1 MPLFNDRPH
10 RSLFLLLICLLV
22 FASKALGQKQ
32 SPTPQPAD
40 DVVRVKTELVQT
52 DVTVVDKRGRF
63 FPGLKSDQFEL
74 RVDAKPQSL
83 AFFEQVATGSAEEE
97 QQLGRARDGK
107 LAPPAKLDGS
117 RTTELDRGRLI
128 FFFVDDVH
136 LAGDSLTRAR
146 SVLLHFIENKM
157 SAKDRVAIMST
168 SGQIGFLQQLTDN
181 KAVLREATHRLNVK
195 YNPET
200 TASQVSIS
208 EVDAN
213 LIASRGDRG
222 LFAYLVEATIKEF
235 QGDPISAASIVKN
248 RVSQINDQSKIAEI
262 NTLSRLESLVRSTA
276 PLAGRKLVFF
286 ISDGFVVDTHRSNG
300 PVVMQRVAN
309 EAART
314 GVVIY
319 TLDTRANFLGAGVD
333 ASKND
338 YPDFSPR
345 TAGRTLAESKMP
357 QEPLETLA
365 DETGGRSFLNSNSLD
380 DGVAQ
385 ALSESSAYYL
395 LAWRPDSENQRAGK
409 SRLDVIIKGRP
420 DLHVRMRR
428 HSFDF
433 KSTQTTRAINSQAG
447 VASTSTPE
455 AELRLALGSLY
466 PRRDLPISV
475 STSFARTADKGTVL
489 NVSMEIDTEMLGF
502 DLAGGK
508 EQAVV
513 DVLGVALDDRG
524 SFSSFKQ
531 KLEIPQEAALA
542 KGGRFVKWTQA
553 LPMPPGLYQVRV
565 AVRDRQSK
573 RTGSAMGWIEI
584 PSVESNRATR
594 E

>member
-1 MPLFNDRPH
+1 
-10 RSLFLLLICLLV
+10 LICLLIS
-22 FASKALGQKQ
+22 APKALGQKQ
-32 SPTPQPAD
+32 SSAPRSAD

-52 DVTVVDKRGRF
+52 DVTVLDKRGRF
-63 FPGLKSDQFEL
+63 VPGLKSDQFEL

-83 AFFEQVATGSAEEE
+83 AFFEQVAAGSAEEE
-97 QQLGRARDGK
+97 EQLGVDRDGK
-107 LAPPAKLDGS
+107 ARVLVAGPPAV
-117 RTTELDRGRLI
+117 ELDRGRLI

-157 SAKDRVAIMST
+157 AAKDRVAIIST

-181 KAVLREATHRLNVK
+181 KAVLREAINRLNYK

-200 TASQVSIS
+200 TASHVSIS

-222 LFAYLVEATIKEF
+222 LFSYLVEATMKEF
-235 QGDPISAASIVKN
+235 QTGAINAVNIVKN
-248 RVSQINDQSKIAEI
+248 RVRQINAQSKIAEI
-262 NTLSRLESLVRSTA
+262 DTLSRLENLIRSTA
-276 PLAGRKLVFF
+276 PLAGRKLLFF
-286 ISDGFVVDTHRSNG
+286 VSDGFVVDIKRSNG
-300 PVVMQRVAN
+300 SDVMRRVVK
-309 EAART
+309 EAAQV

-333 ASKND
+333 ASRNE
-338 YPDFSPR
+338 YPDFGPR
-345 TAGRTLAESKMP
+345 TAGRTLAESKVP

-385 ALSESSAYYL
+385 ALLESSTYYL

-433 KSTQTTRAINSQAG
+433 RSTQTARTISTEAALS
-447 VASTSTPE
+447 STSTPDT
-455 AELRLALGSLY
+455 ELRLALGSLY
-466 PRRDLPISV
+466 PRRDLPIST
-475 STSFARTADKGTVL
+475 STSFVRTADKGTVL

-502 DLAGGK
+502 DLSGGK

-524 SFSSFKQ
+524 LCSSFKQ
-531 KLEIPQEAALA
+531 KLEIPRDAVFA
-542 KGGRFVKWTQA
+542 KGGRFVKWSQA

-565 AVRDRQSK
+565 AVRDRQSQ
-573 RTGSAMGWIEI
+573 RTGSTLGWIEI
-584 PSVESNRATR
+584 PSIDGNRSTR
-594 E
+594 K